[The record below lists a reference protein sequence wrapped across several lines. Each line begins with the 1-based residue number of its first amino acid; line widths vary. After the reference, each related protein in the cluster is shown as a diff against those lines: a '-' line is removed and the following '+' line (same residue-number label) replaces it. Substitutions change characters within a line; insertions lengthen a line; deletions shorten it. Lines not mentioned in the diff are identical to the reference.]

1 MPVIFCK
8 IRRLVRKIFGRDVE
22 TTLEDL
28 QESAERSTLVPIVTA
43 LAKTYLNIPFVWEYA
58 DESQGYNSD
67 RIDYDRSELRITAY
81 DDNS

>member
-22 TTLEDL
+22 TTLKDL
-28 QESAERSTLVPIVTA
+28 QESAEGSRLVPIVTA

>member
-1 MPVIFCK
+1 LPVIFCK

>member
-1 MPVIFCK
+1 MIFCK

>member
-8 IRRLVRKIFGRDVE
+8 IRRLVMKIFGRDVE
-22 TTLEDL
+22 TTLKDL

-67 RIDYDRSELRITAY
+67 RL
-81 DDNS
+81 